1 MKEVGAAIA
10 PNIFDAFAETRLLLP
25 LVLGNLLSQNLWDF
39 SARIQARL
47 APAESETGLNEDPLK
62 FIRAIQRQLDR
73 QFKHLHANEVSQI
86 YGELNLEDERAR
98 LGPESVNCALKT
110 IESGFRQRMSEG
122 AIPREAIEPLLER
135 IKLGYFPAFF
145 YGNVD
150 IVLANKRLSGRKSSA
165 PMGITSCLDETAL
178 FSALAMTMP
187 GASVANVIALTS
199 ASHYTAFGWTPA
211 GDTWWFYG
219 KNKLYSRQEW
229 SDLVEQQFNG
239 DPQQAFDGHFKD
251 MSRIVCVTGTFDL
264 LTGET
269 EISQEHLVEIID
281 QLDLFFG
288 VRLSQVRAGLSK
300 PFQNQDASALA
311 PVLRDLLGS
320 QSLERTRHSLLT
332 QQDPSLLQP
341 LYSYRSLELVDLRPY
356 LWVARHQPLSL
367 ALGHSLRSR
376 QEAVNIVKSIEAYD
390 SIFKDRNRIA
400 MPDET
405 LRLKTGSDR
414 DKALLLHVLLE
425 HMAKANTT
433 LSQVETLFT
442 TEDTFVCTENV
453 CLSLQTFS
461 EVARPTSGVYAQWS
475 ERI

>member
-1 MKEVGAAIA
+1 
-10 PNIFDAFAETRLLLP
+10 
-25 LVLGNLLSQNLWDF
+25 
-39 SARIQARL
+39 
-47 APAESETGLNEDPLK
+47 
-62 FIRAIQRQLDR
+62 
-73 QFKHLHANEVSQI
+73 
-86 YGELNLEDERAR
+86 
-98 LGPESVNCALKT
+98 
-110 IESGFRQRMSEG
+110 
-122 AIPREAIEPLLER
+122 
-135 IKLGYFPAFF
+135 
-145 YGNVD
+145 
-150 IVLANKRLSGRKSSA
+150 
-165 PMGITSCLDETAL
+165 
-178 FSALAMTMP
+178 
-187 GASVANVIALTS
+187 
-199 ASHYTAFGWTPA
+199 
-211 GDTWWFYG
+211 
-219 KNKLYSRQEW
+219 
-229 SDLVEQQFNG
+229 
-239 DPQQAFDGHFKD
+239 

-264 LTGET
+264 LTGGT
-269 EISQEHLVEIID
+269 QISPEHLAEIID

-288 VRLSQVRAGLSK
+288 VRLSQVSAGLSK
-300 PFQNQDASALA
+300 PVQNQDASALA

-320 QSLERTRHSLLT
+320 QSLERTRQSLLT
-332 QQDPSLLQP
+332 QQDSSLLQA

-425 HMAKANTT
+425 HMAKASTT
-433 LSQVETLFT
+433 PSQIETLFT
-442 TEDTFVCTENV
+442 KEDTFVCTENV